1 MQTSRVSSCNEN
13 FVSIRIL
20 LELRSLQESVSLQTP
35 SHLTA
40 PTCSGSMR
48 SDIVWVHATSDVP
61 RIDRKCETTKLS
73 RSSSSQLSLNQT
85 KRLSTWRSVTPPI
98 SSAGN
103 RDIAFAAEKLCADKL
118 FALDSD
124 GRCSI
129 HRSRRKKAF
138 FLMQAAPRG
147 REQVICLSAV
157 SQATF
162 PALGTKRVGK
172 MQRQIGVWGWLW
184 HLQWGS
190 GWFWC
195 PQATIRSKKVI
206 KVWIFRIF
214 RRSCILRKWG
224 AHQAAEFR
232 QEPRRSTTDLY
243 RCFLWTGRP
252 PKTANPRDS
261 GLFCL
266 LLLRERPFL
275 PRPVNEIGHKSGI
288 SRRSLCMVSLYFA
301 QCAGKSALQL
311 ISVTSTRN
319 SLLGRSRTARERK
332 RQVTVLGNHCNT
344 HSWRMFLTN
353 ILI

>member
-1 MQTSRVSSCNEN
+1 MKTSFRFAFRSNFEACKKVWVCKLRLTWPRPRAVDRCEAILFECMQPAMYRVSTGSAKP
-13 FVSIRIL
+13 
-20 LELRSLQESVSLQTP
+20 RSF
-35 SHLTA
+35 HGA
-40 PTCSGSMR
+40 
-48 SDIVWVHATSDVP
+48 
-61 RIDRKCETTKLS
+61 
-73 RSSSSQLSLNQT
+73 LSLNQT

-138 FLMQAAPRG
+138 FLTQAAPRG
-147 REQVICLSAV
+147 REQVVCLSAV

-162 PALGTKRVGK
+162 RALGTKRVGK
-172 MQRQIGVWGWLW
+172 LQRQIGVWGWLW

-195 PQATIRSKKVI
+195 PQAKIRSKKVI
-206 KVWIFRIF
+206 KGWFFRIF
-214 RRSCILRKWG
+214 RSPCILCKWG
-224 AHQAAEFR
+224 ARQAAEFR

-243 RCFLWTGRP
+243 RCFLRTGRP

-266 LLLRERPFL
+266 LLLLERPFL
-275 PRPVNEIGHKSGI
+275 PPPSQRDRPQTGD
-288 SRRSLCMVSLYFA
+288 FP
-301 QCAGKSALQL
+301 
-311 ISVTSTRN
+311 
-319 SLLGRSRTARERK
+319 
-332 RQVTVLGNHCNT
+332 
-344 HSWRMFLTN
+344 
-353 ILI
+353 